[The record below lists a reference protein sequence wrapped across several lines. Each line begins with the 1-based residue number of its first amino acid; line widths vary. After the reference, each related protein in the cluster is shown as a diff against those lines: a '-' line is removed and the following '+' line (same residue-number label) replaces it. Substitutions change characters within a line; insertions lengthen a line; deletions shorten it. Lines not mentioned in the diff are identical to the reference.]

1 VDFHQLASHGANN
14 CGDCEGGPELP
25 DPSRSRVGLR
35 SIPVTAVQITLIE
48 KGILMLTWALI
59 FLVVAV
65 VAAVLGFWGLAGTA
79 AWVAKVL
86 FVVFLIIF
94 VLSLLL
100 GQRTV

>member
-1 VDFHQLASHGANN
+1 MDFHRLASHG
-14 CGDCEGGPELP
+14 GSDRRDCEGGPKIP
-25 DPSRSRVGLR
+25 KRSRSSAGLW
-35 SIPVTAVQITLIE
+35 SIPVTAVQFTLIE
-48 KGILMLTWALI
+48 KGILMLSWALI